1 MVALL
6 YTDGQGN
13 ALRRRF
19 TGMICGT
26 IWVTDQGAG
35 IKDWVSRATGLVN
48 TMVYIDD
55 MNKVRATDGIAMQFS
70 ST

>member
-1 MVALL
+1 
-6 YTDGQGN
+6 
-13 ALRRRF
+13 
-19 TGMICGT
+19 MICGT